1 MGTQGVENR
10 RFDRSYDRRMAV
22 VELRAERLVAGGDAL
37 AREPSGRVVFVEG
50 ALPGE
55 VVGARVTAEWRDYA
69 RAVVADVIEP
79 SPARTQPPC
88 PFVAAGCGGCSWQHI
103 DPAAQVELKRGIV
116 VEALARTGRLP
127 DAEVR
132 LGPTLDPWAFR
143 TTLRMAVDGE
153 GLAFHAAHA
162 HDLVVVDACLVA
174 HPRLS
179 ELLPVARFPGASE
192 VTLRCSAASGER
204 VALVDPS
211 SAERSATLPPDVR
224 VGRRAVFHEDVAG
237 VRLRVS
243 APSFFQTRAD
253 GAAVLVELVDAAVHE
268 GGAPVPA
275 TVIDAYAGVGLF
287 AATVATA
294 AEVICIEQSRSCCAD
309 AAHNLANRAAT
320 IVQGHVERWRPRPAD
335 LVIADPSRRGL
346 GRRAIDV
353 LTATGAARLVLVSC
367 DAVALARDA
376 QLLVSAGFAH
386 RCSTVVDLFPHTP
399 HVEVVSQF
407 DRE

>member
-1 MGTQGVENR
+1 
-10 RFDRSYDRRMAV
+10 
-22 VELRAERLVAGGDAL
+22 
-37 AREPSGRVVFVEG
+37 
-50 ALPGE
+50 
-55 VVGARVTAEWRDYA
+55 
-69 RAVVADVIEP
+69 
-79 SPARTQPPC
+79 
-88 PFVAAGCGGCSWQHI
+88 
-103 DPAAQVELKRGIV
+103 
-116 VEALARTGRLP
+116 
-127 DAEVR
+127 
-132 LGPTLDPWAFR
+132 
-143 TTLRMAVDGE
+143 
-153 GLAFHAAHA
+153 
-162 HDLVVVDACLVA
+162 
-174 HPRLS
+174 
-179 ELLPVARFPGASE
+179 
-192 VTLRCSAASGER
+192 
-204 VALVDPS
+204 
-211 SAERSATLPPDVR
+211 
-224 VGRRAVFHEDVAG
+224 
-237 VRLRVS
+237 VS